1 MNLVFLGSGSFGIEC
16 LDAVAHSQHNI
27 SYVVTQPAGRAGRG
41 RKARPTAV
49 AEWTRKNS
57 VPLAQSPDVNSL
69 EQREKIASYNP
80 DLILVIAFGQKIGN
94 ELIKMPP
101 KGMINVHASLVPK
114 YRGAAPLNW
123 AIINGD
129 RQTGVSIIT
138 VVEKMD
144 AGDIIAQDKTDIGH
158 DETAGELHDRLGRLA
173 GPLLIDSLDKIKAG
187 SAAYITQDESEV
199 TLAPKLKKSNGF
211 LNFSDSA
218 QSLRQRILGTTP
230 WPGAS
235 AMYVS
240 GTTNKSQRVIITM
253 AHVVECSNRSGLS
266 FGTLDEN
273 LHVICGSD
281 AIKID
286 KIKPA
291 SGSVMDFASFV
302 NGHRLR
308 SGDKFTGLAD

>member
-16 LDAVAHSQHNI
+16 LDVVADSHHNI
-27 SYVVTQPAGRAGRG
+27 SFIVTQPAGRAGRG
-41 RKARPTAV
+41 RKSRPTAV
-49 AEWTRKNS
+49 SEWAGKNS
-57 VPLAQSPDVNSL
+57 VPYSESLDVNSI
-69 EQREKIASYNP
+69 EQREQIASYNP

-94 ELIKMPP
+94 ELIELAP

-144 AGDIIAQDKTDIGH
+144 AGDIIAQAKTDIGPN
-158 DETAGELHDRLGRLA
+158 ETAGELHDRLGRLA
-173 GPLLIDSLDKIKAG
+173 GPLLIETLDKIE
-187 SAAYITQDESEV
+187 TD
-199 TLAPKLKKSNGF
+199 KSDGF

-235 AMYVS
+235 AMYIS
-240 GTTNKSQRVIITM
+240 GGTNKSQRVIITM

-266 FGTLDEN
+266 IGTLDEN

-281 AIKID
+281 ALKID

-291 SGSVMDFASFV
+291 SGSVMDFGSFV

-308 SGDKFTGLAD
+308 PGDKFTGLAD

>member
-16 LDAVAHSQHNI
+16 LNSVADSHHNI

-41 RKARPTAV
+41 RKSRPTAV
-49 AEWTRKNS
+49 AEWARKNS
-57 VPLAQSPDVNSL
+57 VPFAESGDVNSL
-69 EQREKIASYNP
+69 EQREQIASYNP
-80 DLILVIAFGQKIGN
+80 ELILVIAFGQKIGN
-94 ELIKMPP
+94 ELIELPP

-144 AGDIIAQDKTDIGH
+144 AGDVIAKAKTDTGP
-158 DETAGELHDRLGRLA
+158 DETTGELHDRLGRLSA
-173 GPLLIDSLDKIKAG
+173 PLLIETLDKIEAG
-187 SAAYITQDESEV
+187 SAVYITQDESEV
-199 TLAPKLKKSNGF
+199 TLAPKLKKSDGF

-235 AMYVS
+235 AMYFS
-240 GTTNKSQRVIITM
+240 KSSNKSERVTITM
-253 AHVVECSNRSGLS
+253 ADVVESSNPSGLD
-266 FGTLDEN
+266 FGVLDEH
-273 LHVICGSD
+273 LQVICGSD
-281 AIKID
+281 ALRIE
-286 KIKPA
+286 KIKP
-291 SGSVMDFASFV
+291 SGGTIMDFTSFV
-302 NGHRLR
+302 NGRR
-308 SGDKFTGLAD
+308 IRPGDFFTSITD